1 MMGPDP
7 IRIRAACEPSTM
19 STGQNPR
26 PNLDSS
32 MELEQVYWHFFT
44 KFEDLDVPRSV
55 AEARITCDEIA
66 ELQAWFDGQYGRP
79 RNWCDRTWQ
88 EKVEGAHTASSREMF
103 GVLFLILASEIA
115 REHCNEESL
124 WPTIAERF
132 RTNKTTH
139 SVLFGNDHP
148 TELCK
153 IAMAAGVR
161 KLQLRNLIDRSGKQ
175 EYFDTIKLQVGFTFK
190 GALRRL
196 PDWLDGL
203 GSTTAVQMLIETNVT
218 IDDFNASSPS
228 FQRLWTTL
236 REFRAGRISHFA
248 ASQKL
253 YESPWIRDAWIS
265 QLLEVAK
272 LHRPRPVSISAND
285 DSYNSEALFEPV
297 FNWDSASKPCF
308 QLRLNEER
316 VYELLTGKNTAVFTI
331 DGVVVDRWS
340 MEASGAF
347 RGNRLLTCEKVGQ
360 PPNLRPQSLSISCNG
375 EPIETVDFGTFGFDD
390 PFLIFDLG
398 TGGKV
403 DASEILQPNRDYA
416 LVCDTDLKVAGVT
429 FVKGKDR
436 SVYRL
441 GRPLTEETQ
450 LKCGEDVIWEPQLS
464 TFRVQRPLRITLGS
478 GSQKATEIG
487 SPVQFVATGV
497 PEDAESVTLFIG
509 ANATRLISMGD
520 GWATANAIPV
530 SLEILTGNI
539 RLRVRVERAHYK
551 RAVLPKLKFDV
562 SGVAILQPGIENVRT
577 PTWQI
582 PKNGRLN
589 RASGDGWARVFD
601 SGDFKLREGS
611 RLIGTKRSNTVE
623 LRDLNA
629 WGASLCADFDS
640 IGDRTLARV
649 VEDSGCIELY
659 LSGIFGGGLH
669 RLYLRNP
676 ILPAGKHAVFV
687 WQDVNT
693 IPSIIPADKIRVES
707 DGSLWRFGFG
717 GSAPLIAIAYEGIC
731 LGAYWNP
738 DYVASLLRTPISPE
752 TIALFRWLKIPLL
765 SEPFLDPLKR
775 FIRQSPT
782 IFLRGW
788 LNECVLRKPLL
799 HRDAESGIETV
810 VRSLFW
816 DYSEGRTKQ
825 LHELVGAL
833 QSRFSHDIAASPIEN
848 FRKTLLSLGE
858 LCPAFAYSMA
868 RVDSHN
874 DHYREGILRV
884 IHAAVGLD
892 QPSAAQVRSALGDM
906 TRDCA
911 KLVHITPEALSRLGR
926 HYEAFLAGKESR
938 FEEISL
944 VNRIAEYRRGREF
957 LIVSLLVYCL
967 ERTT

>member
-1 MMGPDP
+1 
-7 IRIRAACEPSTM
+7 
-19 STGQNPR
+19 
-26 PNLDSS
+26 

-44 KFEDLDVPRSV
+44 KFQDLDVPRSV
-55 AEARITCDEIA
+55 AEARITGNEVA

-103 GVLFLILASEIA
+103 GALFLILASEIA
-115 REHCNEESL
+115 RDHCTEESL
-124 WPTIAERF
+124 WPGIAERF

-153 IAMAAGVR
+153 IAMSAGVR

-203 GSTTAVQMLIETNVT
+203 GSTTAVQMLIGTDVT

-236 REFRAGRISHFA
+236 HEFRAGRISHFV

-253 YESPWIRDAWIS
+253 YESPWIRADWVS

-272 LHRPRPVSISAND
+272 LHRLRPVSISAND

-316 VYELLTGKNTAVFTI
+316 VYELLTGKNTAVFTV

-340 MEASGAF
+340 IDANGAF
-347 RGNRLLTCEKVGQ
+347 RGSRLLTCQKAGQ
-360 PPNLRPQSLSISCNG
+360 LSNLRPQSLSISCNG

-403 DASEILQPNRDYA
+403 DAREILQLNRDYA
-416 LVCDTDLKVAGVT
+416 LVCDTDLKIAGVT
-429 FVKGKDR
+429 FVKGKGR

-464 TFRVQRPLRITLGS
+464 MLRVQQPLRITLSS
-478 GSQKATEIG
+478 GSQKTAEIG

-497 PEDAESVTLFIG
+497 PEDAESVTLFVG

-530 SLEILTGNI
+530 SLDILTGNI
-539 RLRVRVERAHYK
+539 RLRVRVEGAHYK

-562 SGVAILQPGIENVRT
+562 SGVAILENVRT
-577 PTWQI
+577 PTWQR

-589 RASGDGWARVFD
+589 RASGDGWARIFD

-611 RLIGTKRSNTVE
+611 RLIGTKRSNTIE

-629 WGASLCADFDS
+629 WGASLCADFDG
-640 IGDRTLARV
+640 IGDRTLAQV
-649 VEDSGCIELY
+649 VEDKGCIELY
-659 LSGIFGGGLH
+659 VPATLGGGSH
-669 RLYLRNP
+669 SLYLRNP
-676 ILPAGKHAVFV
+676 IMPVREHSVFV
-687 WQDVNT
+687 WQDVDAA
-693 IPSIIPADKIRVES
+693 PSIIPAEKIRVES
-707 DGSLWRFGFG
+707 DGFLWRFVLG
-717 GSAPLIAIAYEGIC
+717 GSAQLIAIAYEGIC

-738 DYVASLLRTPISPE
+738 DYVASSLRKPTSPE
-752 TIALFRWLKIPLL
+752 TIALFRWLKVPLL

-775 FIRQSPT
+775 LIRQSPA

-788 LNECVLRKPLL
+788 LNEGVLRKPFL

-825 LHELVGAL
+825 IHELASAL
-833 QSRFSHDIAASPIEN
+833 QSRFSHELTASPIEN
-848 FRKTLLSLGE
+848 FRKTLLLLGE
-858 LCPAFAYSMA
+858 ICPAFAYSMA
-868 RVDSHN
+868 RVDSH
-874 DHYREGILRV
+874 DDRYRRSILSV
-884 IHAAVGLD
+884 IHDAAGLD
-892 QPSAAQVRSALGDM
+892 QPTEAQVRSALGDM

-911 KLVHITPEALSRLGR
+911 KLVHITPDALSKLSRR
-926 HYEAFLAGKESR
+926 YEAFLSGKEPR
-938 FEEISL
+938 FEEINL

-957 LIVSLLVYCL
+957 LIASLLVYCL

>member
-1 MMGPDP
+1 MDP
-7 IRIRAACEPSTM
+7 SES
-19 STGQNPR
+19 GL

-32 MELEQVYWHFFT
+32 MELEQVYWHFFV
-44 KFEDLDVPRSV
+44 KFQGLSVPRSV
-55 AEARITCDEIA
+55 AEARITSPEIQI
-66 ELQAWFDGQYGRP
+66 LQSWFLGQFGRP

-103 GVLFLILASEIA
+103 GALFLMLASEIA
-115 REHCNEESL
+115 RDDCNEESL
-124 WPTIAERF
+124 WPAIAERF
-132 RTNKTTH
+132 RANKTTH

-153 IAMAAGVR
+153 IAMAAGAR

-190 GALRRL
+190 GALGRL

-203 GSTTAVQMLIETNVT
+203 GSTTAVQMLVGTEAT

-236 REFRAGRISHFA
+236 REFRAGRVSHFA

-253 YESPWIRDAWIS
+253 YESPWVRAAWVN

-297 FNWDSASKPCF
+297 FNWDSALKPCF

-316 VYELLTGKNTAVFTI
+316 VYELLTGNNTAVFTV

-340 MEASGAF
+340 KEASGAF

-375 EPIETVDFGTFGFDD
+375 EPIKTIDFGTFGFDD

-429 FVKGKDR
+429 FVKGKGR

-441 GRPLTEETQ
+441 ARPLTETTQ

-464 TFRVQRPLRITLGS
+464 TFTAQRPLRITLGL
-478 GSQKATEIG
+478 GTQTTATIG
-487 SPVQFVATGV
+487 SPVRFVATGI
-497 PEDAESVTLFIG
+497 PEDAESVTLCVG
-509 ANATRLISMGD
+509 AGETQLIPVGD
-520 GWATANAIPV
+520 GWATAHAIPV
-530 SLEILTGNI
+530 SLDILTGNI
-539 RLRVRVERAHYK
+539 RLRVRVEGARYK

-562 SGVAILQPGIENVRT
+562 SGVAILQPGRENVRT
-577 PTWQI
+577 PTWQM

-611 RLIGTKRSNTVE
+611 RLIGTKRSNTIE

-629 WGASLCADFDS
+629 WGACLCADFDG
-640 IGDRTLARV
+640 IGERTLADV

-659 LSGIFGGGLH
+659 LSAIFGGGSH

-676 ILPAGKHAVFV
+676 ILPTGQHTVFV
-687 WQDVNT
+687 WQDVDAA
-693 IPSIIPADKIRVES
+693 PSIIPADKIRVES
-707 DGSLWRFGFG
+707 DGFLWRFAFG

-738 DYVASLLRTPISPE
+738 DYVASSLRKPTSPE
-752 TIALFRWLKIPLL
+752 TIALFRWLKVPLL

-775 FIRQSPT
+775 LIRQSPA

-788 LNECVLRKPLL
+788 LNEGVLQKPFL

-825 LHELVGAL
+825 IHELASAL
-833 QSRFSHDIAASPIEN
+833 QSRLSHELGASPIEN
-848 FRKTLLSLGE
+848 FRKTLLLLGE
-858 LCPAFAYSMA
+858 ICPAFAYSMA
-868 RVDSHN
+868 RVDSH
-874 DHYREGILRV
+874 DDRYRQSILSV
-884 IHAAVGLD
+884 IHDAAGLA
-892 QPSAAQVRSALGDM
+892 QPTAAQVRSTLGDM

-911 KLVHITPEALSRLGR
+911 KLVHITPDALSKLSRR
-926 HYEAFLAGKESR
+926 YEAFLAGEEPR

-944 VNRIAEYRRGREF
+944 VNRIAEDHRGRDF
-957 LIVSLLVYCL
+957 LIALLLVYCL

>member
-1 MMGPDP
+1 
-7 IRIRAACEPSTM
+7 M

-26 PNLDSS
+26 RNLDSS

-44 KFEDLDVPRSV
+44 KFQDLDVPRSV
-55 AEARITCDEIA
+55 AEAKISGDEIE
-66 ELQAWFDGQYGRP
+66 ELQAWFDVQYGRP

-103 GVLFLILASEIA
+103 GSLFLILASEIA
-115 REHCNEESL
+115 RDHCTEDSL
-124 WPTIAERF
+124 WPVIAERF

-203 GSTTAVQMLIETNVT
+203 GSTTSLQMLTGSDVT

-236 REFRAGRISHFA
+236 RDFRAGRISHFA
-248 ASQKL
+248 ATQRL
-253 YESPWIRDAWIS
+253 YESPWIRADWVN

-272 LHRPRPVSISAND
+272 LHKPRPVSISANKE
-285 DSYNSEALFEPV
+285 SYESEALFEPV

-316 VYELLTGKNTAVFTI
+316 VYELLTGKSTAVFTV

-340 MEASGAF
+340 IEASGTF
-347 RGNRLLTCEKVGQ
+347 RGKRLLTCEKLGQ
-360 PPNLRPQSLSISCNG
+360 HPNLRPQSLSISCNG
-375 EPIETVDFGTFGFDD
+375 EPIETVDFATFGLGD

-403 DASEILQPNRDYA
+403 DATETLQPNHDYA
-416 LVCDTDLKVAGVT
+416 LLCDTDLNVPGAT
-429 FVKGKDR
+429 FVKGKGR

-441 GRPLTEETQ
+441 GRPLTEETK
-450 LKCGEDVIWEPQLS
+450 LRSGEDVVWEPQLS
-464 TFRVQRPLRITLGS
+464 TFRVQKPLRITLGS
-478 GSQKATEIG
+478 GSQQTAEIG
-487 SPVQFVATGV
+487 SAIPFVATGI
-497 PEDAESVTLFIG
+497 PEDAESVTLFVG
-509 ANATRLISMGD
+509 TNATRLISIGD
-520 GWATANAIPV
+520 GWATTNAIPV
-530 SLEILTGNI
+530 SLDILTGNI
-539 RLRVRVERAHYK
+539 RLRVRVEGAHYR
-551 RAVLPKLKFDV
+551 RAVLPKLTFDV
-562 SGVAILQPGIENVRT
+562 SGVAILQAGIKNVRT
-577 PTWQI
+577 PNWQI

-611 RLIGTKRSNTVE
+611 RLIGTKRSNIIE

-629 WGASLCADFDS
+629 WGASLCADFGGT
-640 IGDRTLARV
+640 GDRTLAQV

-669 RLYLRNP
+669 SLYLRNP
-676 ILPAGKHAVFV
+676 ILPSGEHSVFV
-687 WQDVNT
+687 WQNVDSA
-693 IPSIIPADKIRVES
+693 PSIIPADQIRIES
-707 DGSLWRFGFG
+707 DGFLWRFAFA
-717 GSAPLIAIAYEGIC
+717 GSAPLIAVAYEGIC
-731 LGAYWNP
+731 LGAYWNS
-738 DYVASLLRTPISPE
+738 DYVASLFRKPASPE

-775 FIRQSPT
+775 FVRQSPAS
-782 IFLRGW
+782 FLRGW
-788 LNECVLRKPLL
+788 LNEGVLQKPLL
-799 HRDAESGIETV
+799 HREAESGILTV

-816 DYSEGRTKQ
+816 DYSEGKTKQ
-825 LHELVGAL
+825 LHELVSAL
-833 QSRFSHDIAASPIEN
+833 QSRFFHEVAASPIEN
-848 FRKTLLSLGE
+848 FRKTLLLLGE
-858 LCPAFAYSMA
+858 VCPAFAYSMA
-868 RVDSHN
+868 RVDSH
-874 DHYREGILRV
+874 DDRYRQSILSV
-884 IHAAVGLD
+884 IHDAAGLD
-892 QPSAAQVRSALGDM
+892 QPTAAQLRSALGDM

-911 KLVHITPEALSRLGR
+911 KLVHITPDALSNLSRR
-926 HYEAFLAGKESR
+926 YEAFLAGKDVS
-938 FEEISL
+938 FEEVNLI
-944 VNRIAEYRRGREF
+944 NRIAEHRRGREF
-957 LIVSLLVYCL
+957 LIASLLLYCL